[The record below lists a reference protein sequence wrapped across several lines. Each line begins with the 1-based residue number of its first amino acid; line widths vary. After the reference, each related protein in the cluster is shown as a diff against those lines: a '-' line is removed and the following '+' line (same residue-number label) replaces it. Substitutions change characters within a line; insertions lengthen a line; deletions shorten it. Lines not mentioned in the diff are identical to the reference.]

1 MTFCMTIF
9 AQTGKSGQNR
19 IRYTAD
25 FAYSEGAPGTMT
37 TAAPRGTPAA
47 PHRLAT
53 RAEVR

>member
-1 MTFCMTIF
+1 MTIF